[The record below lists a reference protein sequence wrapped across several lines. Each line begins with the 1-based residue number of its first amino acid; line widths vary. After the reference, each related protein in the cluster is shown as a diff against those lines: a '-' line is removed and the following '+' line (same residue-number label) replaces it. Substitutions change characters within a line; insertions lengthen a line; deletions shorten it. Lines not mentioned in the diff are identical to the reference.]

1 MPTISI
7 DGHEHHLY
15 TPEVF
20 DAATMQTR
28 AKAFYEWADTRRTVR
43 AFSDKPVPKSV
54 IEHILLTASTAPSGA
69 HKQPWTFCVISS
81 PEMKKQI
88 REAAEEEE
96 RKNYKSRMN
105 DEWLEDLRPM
115 ATNWQKPFLESVP
128 YLIVVF
134 RRNFEMEGT
143 QRYNNYYVSESV
155 GLACGMLLMA
165 IHRAGLATVTH
176 TPSPMGFLAKILD
189 RPSNEKPFLL
199 LPVGYP
205 AEEVYVPQLERKPL
219 EKIAVF
225 YE

>member
-15 TPEVF
+15 TPETF
-20 DAATMQTR
+20 DAESMQART
-28 AKAFYEWADTRRTVR
+28 KEFYEWADTRRTVR
-43 AFSDKPVPKSV
+43 SFSDKPVPRDV
-54 IEHILLTASTAPSGA
+54 IENILLTASTAPSGA

-115 ATNWQKPFLESVP
+115 ATNWQKPFLETVP
-128 YLIVVF
+128 YLIVVL

-143 QRYNNYYVSESV
+143 QRHNNYYVSESV
-155 GLACGMLLMA
+155 GLACGMLLM
-165 IHRAGLATVTH
+165 
-176 TPSPMGFLAKILD
+176 
-189 RPSNEKPFLL
+189 
-199 LPVGYP
+199 
-205 AEEVYVPQLERKPL
+205 
-219 EKIAVF
+219 
-225 YE
+225 